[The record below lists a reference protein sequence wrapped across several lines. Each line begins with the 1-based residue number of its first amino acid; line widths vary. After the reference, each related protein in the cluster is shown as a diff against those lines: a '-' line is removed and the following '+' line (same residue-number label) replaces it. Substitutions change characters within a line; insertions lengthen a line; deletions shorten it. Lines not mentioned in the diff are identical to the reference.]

1 MVRKRTTRTLGR
13 HASRARNVLHGLET
27 RDAILQAAA
36 RLFSTRDYDS
46 VTMREIA
53 RHAACSHTAIYLHF
67 KDKECLLEAI
77 VFPELEE
84 LRGALLGITE
94 SADLGD
100 EEKLVRVGHAVVD
113 FSLARRSR
121 HRVLFATRAA
131 RVDMPQEKG
140 NLNHTRIGIFDLM
153 RGLCGKLLGFSTD
166 DPRALAAGGFTS
178 SCSTASFP
186 PTIRTPKQRK
196 RSCSVLV
203 QPSTWR

>member
-1 MVRKRTTRTLGR
+1 MVRKRTTPTQAR

-36 RLFSTRDYDS
+36 RLFSTRSYDS
-46 VTMREIA
+46 VTVREIA

-67 KDKECLLEAI
+67 KDKEGLLEAI
-77 VFPELEE
+77 VFPELEK

-94 SADLGD
+94 SADLGA

-140 NLNHTRIGIFDLM
+140 SLNHTRIGIFELL
-153 RGLCGKLLGFSTD
+153 RGLCGKLLGLARMI
-166 DPRALAAGGFTS
+166 RAPWPTAGSTS
-178 SCSTASFP
+178 SCSTESFP

-196 RSCSVLV
+196 RSSSVSV